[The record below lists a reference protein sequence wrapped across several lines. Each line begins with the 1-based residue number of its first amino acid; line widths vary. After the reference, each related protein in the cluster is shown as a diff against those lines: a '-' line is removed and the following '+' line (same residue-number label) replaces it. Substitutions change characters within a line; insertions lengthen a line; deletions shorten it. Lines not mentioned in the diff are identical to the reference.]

1 MTNVV
6 DPQIDD
12 LLQAGDGEGLHE
24 LGKAAFDAGR
34 EDEGLALL
42 RVAATFGDAAAFA
55 DLGAAL
61 ERADAPSDAV
71 IAAYEGA
78 LALEC
83 DVRVALA
90 VELSHRDGD
99 VPRVATLLQDAVV
112 DGEPGAL
119 HQLGLLRLRR
129 GELEESIALLER
141 AVAEDDDPDVLDSL
155 ARAMARAGRTDEAF
169 GLFERAAEEGHEEAV
184 LARIFLLEDA
194 DRWGEAEALYRAAVE
209 ADVEDAAVCFAT
221 ALGARG
227 RRADAVEVLRAAVER
242 GHAGAMMDLGN
253 LLAEDEATLP
263 EALLL
268 YRRAVASG
276 HVDAATNLATHLRGE
291 QGSADVAWA
300 LLALAAAE
308 GDEVADGVLMGGLG
322 GRPAGRAD
330 DPSSGS
336 PGGAPAAPAA
346 DGPSR

>member
-1 MTNVV
+1 MTSVV
-6 DPQIDD
+6 DPRIED
-12 LLQAGDGEGLHE
+12 LLRAGDGESLHE
-24 LGKAAFDAGR
+24 LGKAAFDDGR

-61 ERADAPSDAV
+61 ERSDAPSDAV

-99 VPRVATLLQDAVV
+99 VPRVATLLQEAVA

-129 GELEESIALLER
+129 GELDEAIALLER

-155 ARAMARAGRTDEAF
+155 ARAMGRAGRTDEAA
-169 GLFERAAEEGHEEAV
+169 GLFERAADGGHEEAV
-184 LARIFLLEDA
+184 LARVFLLEDA
-194 DRWGEAEALYRAAVE
+194 GRWAEAEALYRAAVD

-221 ALGARG
+221 ALSGRG
-227 RRADAVEVLRAAVER
+227 RRGDAVEVLRAAVER
-242 GHAGAMMDLGN
+242 GDAGAMMDLGN

-268 YRRAVASG
+268 YRRSVAAG
-276 HVDAATNLATHLRGE
+276 HADAATNLATHLRDE
-291 QGSADVAWA
+291 QGSADVGWA
-300 LLALAAAE
+300 LLNLAAAE
-308 GDEVADGVLMGGLG
+308 GDEVADGVLVDGLG
-322 GRPAGRAD
+322 RRAVVRAD
-330 DPSSGS
+330 DPS
-336 PGGAPAAPAA
+336 PGPPRGAPVAPAA